1 MDERL
6 NDIESENLN
15 CVVCLQEKIEIE
27 QVCYTN
33 CNHNFC
39 KGCLQDWF
47 DRAKNTCPLCRTQL
61 KSYMNQN
68 QETKLITI
76 ENITPQ
82 TIENVTING
91 RPVRSVISELIN
103 NNIRLRYM
111 IYMLGL
117 SGILLLTFYLGLKND
132 YEELLR
138 NFNSCH
144 NNYTELLN
152 DNLDINNMLND
163 HKIVGI
169 IYDSNHYKLCTIPKL
184 YYRPFEKVL

>member
-1 MDERL
+1 
-6 NDIESENLN
+6 
-15 CVVCLQEKIEIE
+15 
-27 QVCYTN
+27 
-33 CNHNFC
+33 
-39 KGCLQDWF
+39 
-47 DRAKNTCPLCRTQL
+47 
-61 KSYMNQN
+61 
-68 QETKLITI
+68 
-76 ENITPQ
+76 
-82 TIENVTING
+82 
-91 RPVRSVISELIN
+91 
-103 NNIRLRYM
+103 
-111 IYMLGL
+111 MLGL

-184 YYRPFEKVL
+184 YYNTCFENI